1 MIRLLVVDD
10 KPYFRDLIGRFIENK
25 TINGEPLEMVFI
37 TSAHY
42 AIQEINDTLPDL
54 LLTDRH
60 IPERNEGF
68 DVVLAALKAGMD
80 KENIFMM
87 SGKFIDKA
95 DGLRVV
101 KERIEDGIGGTLPK
115 PFTREQLFDLLGV
128 DK

>member
-1 MIRLLVVDD
+1 
-10 KPYFRDLIGRFIENK
+10 
-25 TINGEPLEMVFI
+25 
-37 TSAHY
+37 
-42 AIQEINDTLPDL
+42 
-54 LLTDRH
+54 
-60 IPERNEGF
+60 
-68 DVVLAALKAGMD
+68 MD